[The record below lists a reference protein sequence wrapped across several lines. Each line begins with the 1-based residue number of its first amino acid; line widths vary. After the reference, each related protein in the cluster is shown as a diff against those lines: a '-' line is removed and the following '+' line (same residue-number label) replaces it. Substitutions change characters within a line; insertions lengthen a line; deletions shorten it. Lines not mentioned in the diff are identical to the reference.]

1 MTLPW
6 RHRKKMKALVGNS
19 YPLYSKYKDITYMD
33 VVYLDNRLSYLD
45 NIGAIS
51 LEEYHIIRRA
61 LENTYP
67 IYKTYKKR
75 KVRYLE

>member
-1 MTLPW
+1 
-6 RHRKKMKALVGNS
+6 MKALVGKS

-33 VVYLDNRLSYLD
+33 AVYLDNRLSYLD

-51 LEEYHIIRRA
+51 LEEYYIIRRA

-67 IYKTYKKR
+67 AYKAYKKR

>member
-1 MTLPW
+1 
-6 RHRKKMKALVGNS
+6 MKALVGKS
-19 YPLYSKYKDITYMD
+19 YPLYYKYKDITYRD

-45 NIGAIS
+45 DVGIIS

-67 IYKTYKKR
+67 IYKIYKKR
-75 KVRYLE
+75 KVHYLE